1 MDDLPELEDL
11 LGELPK
17 KARKGEFNST
27 TSVECRNCG
36 ESFLLKRKWQAFCS
50 DICRTGFHRREMLVA
65 KDRQISDL
73 EKEVD
78 RLQAENLKLRQ
89 QLGL

>member
-1 MDDLPELEDL
+1 MDDLPDLKDL
-11 LGELPK
+11 LGAPSK
-17 KARKGEFNST
+17 KEKKGDFNST

-50 DICRTGFHRREMLVA
+50 DICRTGFHRREMLTA
-65 KDRQISDL
+65 KDRQIEDL
-73 EKEVD
+73 EKEVQ
-78 RLQAENLKLRQ
+78 RLEAENARLRN